1 MTSPSHHNDLSGL
14 LQSWK
19 SNAESG
25 VDFNRSVWRR
35 IGEAESR
42 KVDFFAPFFLWFQEL
57 ARPRIAVSAFAIALF
72 GGVLLGGLQARS
84 AAEEQYLQSL
94 NPYHAGSVSL
104 DHR

>member
-1 MTSPSHHNDLSGL
+1 MTSPSRRDDLSGL

-19 SNAESG
+19 SAAEPDS
-25 VDFNRSVWRR
+25 DFNRSVWRR
-35 IGEAESR
+35 VGEAESR
-42 KVDFFAPFFLWFQEL
+42 NGLFFAPFILWFQEL
-57 ARPRIAVSAFAIALF
+57 ARPRIAVSAAAIALF

-94 NPYHAGSVSL
+94 NPYHAGSSL